1 MVCTD
6 ECMQYGAILYRH
18 FPETGQLSG
27 TEMTFG
33 GENNREIHL
42 NLLNKMKLING
53 DTVCL

>member
-1 MVCTD
+1 
-6 ECMQYGAILYRH
+6 MQYGVILYRH